1 MERCWHAE
9 FDVLFIESICDDP
22 VLLKKNYDMKLS
34 NSGNCHE
41 PVSLSD
47 YSQMDP
53 EEARRDFQ
61 DRLKQYESIYEP
73 VDEELDKDIPYIKLY
88 NVFSAL
94 SRSMSA

>member
-61 DRLKQYESIYEP
+61 EP

-94 SRSMSA
+94 FRSMSA